1 MLHVTCMFKNLLF
14 ISAGSLQ
21 IVVGILDT
29 KILLVVVVSMVVVI
43 TAVLAVVV
51 VVVAVRTSITVAV
64 VATQVVVVIGFAVD
78 TINNS
83 HIAVTV

>member
-1 MLHVTCMFKNLLF
+1 MLHVTCIFKNLLF

-29 KILLVVVVSMVVVI
+29 KILLVVVVPMIVVI
-43 TAVLAVVV
+43 AVVLAVVV
-51 VVVAVRTSITVAV
+51 VVVAPRTSITVVV
-64 VATQVVVVIGFAVD
+64 VATPVVVVIGFAVD
-78 TINNS
+78 TTNNS